1 MNTQEKVRPVPVPRP
16 RKSLSATT
24 TEVSPPPSNTATSDD
39 QQPPPITPR
48 ATRIP
53 AKHVTEATL
62 DTRMNNHEAPAESST
77 NSAMTTMR
85 SGRVSRPPEHYEP
98 G

>member
-1 MNTQEKVRPVPVPRP
+1 MPVPRP

-24 TEVSPPPSNTATSDD
+24 TEVSPPGYTATSDK

-48 ATRIP
+48 ATRSP
-53 AKHVTEATL
+53 AKHVTEATR
-62 DTRMNNHEAPAESST
+62 DTRMNNHEASAESST

-85 SGRVSRPPEHYEP
+85 SGRVSCPPERYEP

>member
-1 MNTQEKVRPVPVPRP
+1 MSLETFNRSQYKRP

-24 TEVSPPPSNTATSDD
+24 TEVSLPSNRATSDE

-48 ATRIP
+48 AIRSP
-53 AKHVTEATL
+53 AKHVTEAPRN
-62 DTRMNNHEAPAESST
+62 TRMNNHEAPAESST
-77 NSAMTTMR
+77 NSAMTTTLSR
-85 SGRVSRPPEHYEP
+85 RVSRPPERYEP